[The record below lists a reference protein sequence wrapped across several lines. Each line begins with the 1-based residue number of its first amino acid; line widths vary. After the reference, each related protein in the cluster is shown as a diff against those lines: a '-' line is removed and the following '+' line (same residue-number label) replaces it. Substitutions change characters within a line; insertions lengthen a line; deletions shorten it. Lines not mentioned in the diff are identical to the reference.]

1 MTATATT
8 AGKASGFGYLRGSL
22 RIDDFDP
29 AVSESYGYLA
39 LPLPADTTTGR
50 SFEPLVTTSIPATG
64 EQAPILG
71 VYRDNGREELVSTFV
86 YNGDQEH
93 FLTLAHGMVTWLT
106 RGIHLGHYRQYFSV
120 HIDDV
125 LLPNDRWSTEADCT
139 AGADCNPNRDPAVAP
154 YNEPIRM
161 TGADAA
167 YLESWQRARGFKL
180 DLAYNA
186 QGSAEA
192 IAQKGR
198 DELTDALLARK
209 AEFRWINHTYG
220 HEYLGCVKDYSVRPW
235 RCTTDPV
242 SGAIVYVGKAKIK
255 NEITRD
261 VSWATTRGIP
271 VDKAELVTGEHSGLR
286 ALPQMQQDNPN
297 FGPALTET
305 GVTTTA
311 SDASREPLPRAVGAA
326 RTLPRYPMNIFY
338 NVGTAAE
345 EVDEYNWIYTSRAN
359 GGSGLC
365 EDNPA
370 TSTCIEP
377 LDPAT
382 AFRSHIVPLETRI
395 AMRHV
400 LSVDPRPHYAHQS
413 NLAEERILY
422 PVVDEVLAEQRV
434 TFAANTPVVNP
445 RMREAAVALDNQ
457 QAWAANKTKVTA
469 YVSNGVV
476 SVVNNTGAQLVP
488 ITLPSGSLNASGTA
502 FGSAYAGER
511 SSWVKIWQ
519 SSTETFRLPAGGL
532 TSAMRV
538 TLVNEG
544 TYPYVRGGVSV
555 WCDQLVRAL
564 GDVDVDLL
572 TLTSSGREQ
581 ASWELPANV
590 RSLRSVP
597 LWGEVP
603 AGRAP
608 RGPVRRAVIE
618 AYGGLA
624 SAITSADGAGAD
636 ACFASAL
643 RRLVEPARAGHLPH
657 VLRSDDAVLT
667 LAKMWRRGRDP
678 RRMPALSL
686 HEALA
691 ATVLLEHSLRPLAV
705 RLEPM
710 DLTHAVANG
719 LAALVGIVAKWEH
732 GTPMLMS
739 EHGVYL
745 RERYLSYRDAPL
757 GPGTRAVLLAFHRR
771 LSTLGY
777 ARRRSWR
784 RSASS
789 TAAGRSAA
797 APSPPT
803 S

>member
-1 MTATATT
+1 MVLSARFRGRRVAGLAAATVLASSLTLAAPAGAATSGWGAANHRVDLKVLVVDDGGAAVGAIRKALAREGVPFVAVNLNDPNRRVLGGTFLSENRSEGPWSKFQAVVLPDEAPAGLEQAELDALHALERRFGVRQVTAYTWANPRVGLRYADNPGYVGTLDGMTATATT

-192 IAQKGR
+192 IAEKGR

-255 NEITRD
+255 NEITRN

-422 PVVDEVLAEQRV
+422 PVVDEVLAEQRA

-488 ITLPSGSLNASGTA
+488 ITLPNGSLSAAGSA

-519 SSTETFRLPAGGL
+519 SSTETFRLPAG
-532 TSAMRV
+532 A
-538 TLVNEG
+538 
-544 TYPYVRGGVSV
+544 
-555 WCDQLVRAL
+555 
-564 GDVDVDLL
+564 
-572 TLTSSGREQ
+572 
-581 ASWELPANV
+581 
-590 RSLRSVP
+590 
-597 LWGEVP
+597 
-603 AGRAP
+603 
-608 RGPVRRAVIE
+608 
-618 AYGGLA
+618 
-624 SAITSADGAGAD
+624 
-636 ACFASAL
+636 
-643 RRLVEPARAGHLPH
+643 
-657 VLRSDDAVLT
+657 
-667 LAKMWRRGRDP
+667 
-678 RRMPALSL
+678 
-686 HEALA
+686 
-691 ATVLLEHSLRPLAV
+691 
-705 RLEPM
+705 
-710 DLTHAVANG
+710 
-719 LAALVGIVAKWEH
+719 
-732 GTPMLMS
+732 
-739 EHGVYL
+739 
-745 RERYLSYRDAPL
+745 
-757 GPGTRAVLLAFHRR
+757 
-771 LSTLGY
+771 
-777 ARRRSWR
+777 
-784 RSASS
+784 
-789 TAAGRSAA
+789 
-797 APSPPT
+797 
-803 S
+803 